1 MPYKFTQHETIYQ
14 PYKMEDQWTI
24 YTGCS
29 SPPINISSEGTCTY
43 NHICACNNTYS
54 NMSGGAVRV
63 TGNATVTISNSVFD
77 CNTAG
82 SCGGAVS
89 VTYGNVTICNSSINS
104 NCACC
109 HSGGVIACGSGACV
123 TINNSCI
130 NSNTACCD
138 AGGVG
143 VYDSACVTINNSC
156 INSNTACCDAG
167 GVGVY
172 GGACVTINNS
182 RIDCNCSCKCGA
194 AAVICC
200 ATGCFCCD
208 IISCNHAS
216 NYTSGIFS
224 HCCAKTEIINT
235 TICCNCGQYGGGL
248 FAEGGSC
255 TVMCNSSFFCNCA
268 TSCGGGIYASGGC
281 LVFCGNVCICCN
293 QGACPGIQL
302 NNSSACAYVYGT
314 VYDWDGVSGSNQ
326 SCQDC
331 GGCYCDMKSQSQVLV
346 TGRMY
351 EYGDSSDI
359 GIAVAN
365 GGALVVNDS
374 TTFDGSGVAVEGGG
388 TFDLSAR
395 TGSEALEL
403 DTLVMDDDAVLCVS
417 SKSRS
422 AEPIIQVNNANLGNV
437 KVKGLTSERP
447 LIKHGDTIWHYK
459 GGKLVTDE
467 EESEPVEQV
476 IDNEPV
482 VEEVIPEPEPEPEPE
497 LIEETQADGP
507 EQVEPEQEQVDEEP
521 PTMEPEQEQVDE
533 PEATV
538 ESEPEQVEPEP
549 EPVSEPVSVEETV
562 DEPDASEPEPE
573 PEVADTSMGEEV
585 HNEGGDTGEREA
597 SEVSTAKARVAKE
610 PEPEPESEP
619 VAEEEEEPDM
629 INPSITIT
637 LGEDEP
643 AIGVAMPIT
652 IVATDN
658 VAITNITCTVD
669 GKKKRAQMS
678 TGKGTPIA
686 TSTYTFTPEE
696 AGDYTVIATATD
708 KAGNAI
714 EASEV
719 ITVAED
725 KDTETINFNAGLE

>member
-1 MPYKFTQHETIYQ
+1 
-14 PYKMEDQWTI
+14 
-24 YTGCS
+24 
-29 SPPINISSEGTCTY
+29 
-43 NHICACNNTYS
+43 
-54 NMSGGAVRV
+54 
-63 TGNATVTISNSVFD
+63 
-77 CNTAG
+77 
-82 SCGGAVS
+82 
-89 VTYGNVTICNSSINS
+89 
-104 NCACC
+104 
-109 HSGGVIACGSGACV
+109 
-123 TINNSCI
+123 
-130 NSNTACCD
+130 
-138 AGGVG
+138 
-143 VYDSACVTINNSC
+143 
-156 INSNTACCDAG
+156 
-167 GVGVY
+167 
-172 GGACVTINNS
+172 
-182 RIDCNCSCKCGA
+182 
-194 AAVICC
+194 
-200 ATGCFCCD
+200 
-208 IISCNHAS
+208 
-216 NYTSGIFS
+216 
-224 HCCAKTEIINT
+224 
-235 TICCNCGQYGGGL
+235 
-248 FAEGGSC
+248 
-255 TVMCNSSFFCNCA
+255 
-268 TSCGGGIYASGGC
+268 
-281 LVFCGNVCICCN
+281 
-293 QGACPGIQL
+293 
-302 NNSSACAYVYGT
+302 
-314 VYDWDGVSGSNQ
+314 
-326 SCQDC
+326 
-331 GGCYCDMKSQSQVLV
+331 MKSQSQVLV

-365 GGALVVNDS
+365 GGALVVNDT

-476 IDNEPV
+476 IDNEPT
-482 VEEVIPEPEPEPEPE
+482 VEEVIPEPEPVSES
-497 LIEETQADGP
+497 IEETQAEEP
-507 EQVEPEQEQVDEEP
+507 EQVESEQEQVDEEP
-521 PTMEPEQEQVDE
+521 PAMEPEQEQVDE

-549 EPVSEPVSVEETV
+549 EPEPVSVEETV
-562 DEPDASEPEPE
+562 DEPDASEPEPK
-573 PEVADTSMGEEV
+573 VADASMGEEV

-610 PEPEPESEP
+610 PELEPESEP

-629 INPSITIT
+629 ITPSITIT

-643 AIGVAMPIT
+643 TIGVAMPIT

-658 VAITNITCTVD
+658 VAITNITCTVA

-708 KAGNAI
+708 KAGNSI

-725 KDTETINFNAGLE
+725 KDTEAINFNAGLE

>member
-1 MPYKFTQHETIYQ
+1 
-14 PYKMEDQWTI
+14 
-24 YTGCS
+24 
-29 SPPINISSEGTCTY
+29 
-43 NHICACNNTYS
+43 
-54 NMSGGAVRV
+54 
-63 TGNATVTISNSVFD
+63 
-77 CNTAG
+77 
-82 SCGGAVS
+82 
-89 VTYGNVTICNSSINS
+89 
-104 NCACC
+104 
-109 HSGGVIACGSGACV
+109 
-123 TINNSCI
+123 
-130 NSNTACCD
+130 
-138 AGGVG
+138 
-143 VYDSACVTINNSC
+143 
-156 INSNTACCDAG
+156 
-167 GVGVY
+167 
-172 GGACVTINNS
+172 
-182 RIDCNCSCKCGA
+182 
-194 AAVICC
+194 
-200 ATGCFCCD
+200 
-208 IISCNHAS
+208 
-216 NYTSGIFS
+216 
-224 HCCAKTEIINT
+224 
-235 TICCNCGQYGGGL
+235 
-248 FAEGGSC
+248 
-255 TVMCNSSFFCNCA
+255 
-268 TSCGGGIYASGGC
+268 
-281 LVFCGNVCICCN
+281 
-293 QGACPGIQL
+293 
-302 NNSSACAYVYGT
+302 
-314 VYDWDGVSGSNQ
+314 
-326 SCQDC
+326 
-331 GGCYCDMKSQSQVLV
+331 MKSQSQVLV

-417 SKSRS
+417 GKSRS
-422 AEPIIQVNNANLGNV
+422 TEPVLQVNNANLGNV

-476 IDNEPV
+476 IDNEPT

-497 LIEETQADGP
+497 LIEETQADEP
-507 EQVEPEQEQVDEEP
+507 EQVESEQEQVDEEP
-521 PTMEPEQEQVDE
+521 PAMEPEPEQVDEPEATVESEPEQVDEEPPAMEPEQEQVDE

-549 EPVSEPVSVEETV
+549 EPEPEPVEEV
-562 DEPDASEPEPE
+562 INKPDTSEPEPE
-573 PEVADTSMGEEV
+573 PEPESKPELK
-585 HNEGGDTGEREA
+585 
-597 SEVSTAKARVAKE
+597 SE
-610 PEPEPESEP
+610 PEPEPEAAP

-629 INPSITIT
+629 ITPSITIT

-643 AIGVAMPIT
+643 TIGVAMPIT

-658 VAITNITCTVD
+658 VAITNITCTVA

-708 KAGNAI
+708 KAGNSI

-725 KDTETINFNAGLE
+725 KDTEAINFNAGLE

>member
-1 MPYKFTQHETIYQ
+1 
-14 PYKMEDQWTI
+14 
-24 YTGCS
+24 
-29 SPPINISSEGTCTY
+29 
-43 NHICACNNTYS
+43 
-54 NMSGGAVRV
+54 
-63 TGNATVTISNSVFD
+63 
-77 CNTAG
+77 
-82 SCGGAVS
+82 
-89 VTYGNVTICNSSINS
+89 
-104 NCACC
+104 
-109 HSGGVIACGSGACV
+109 
-123 TINNSCI
+123 
-130 NSNTACCD
+130 
-138 AGGVG
+138 
-143 VYDSACVTINNSC
+143 
-156 INSNTACCDAG
+156 
-167 GVGVY
+167 
-172 GGACVTINNS
+172 
-182 RIDCNCSCKCGA
+182 
-194 AAVICC
+194 
-200 ATGCFCCD
+200 
-208 IISCNHAS
+208 
-216 NYTSGIFS
+216 
-224 HCCAKTEIINT
+224 
-235 TICCNCGQYGGGL
+235 
-248 FAEGGSC
+248 
-255 TVMCNSSFFCNCA
+255 
-268 TSCGGGIYASGGC
+268 
-281 LVFCGNVCICCN
+281 
-293 QGACPGIQL
+293 
-302 NNSSACAYVYGT
+302 
-314 VYDWDGVSGSNQ
+314 
-326 SCQDC
+326 
-331 GGCYCDMKSQSQVLV
+331 MKSQSQVLV

-422 AEPIIQVNNANLGNV
+422 AEPIIQVNNAKLGNV

-476 IDNEPV
+476 IDNEPT
-482 VEEVIPEPEPEPEPE
+482 VEEVIPEPEPVSES
-497 LIEETQADGP
+497 IEETQADEP
-507 EQVEPEQEQVDEEP
+507 EQVEPEQERVDEEPPTMESEQEQVDEEP
-521 PTMEPEQEQVDE
+521 PAMEPEQ
-533 PEATV
+533 
-538 ESEPEQVEPEP
+538 EQVEPEP
-549 EPVSEPVSVEETV
+549 EPVSEPASVEETV

-573 PEVADTSMGEEV
+573 PEVADASMGEEV

-610 PEPEPESEP
+610 PELEPESEP

-629 INPSITIT
+629 ITPSITIT

-643 AIGVAMPIT
+643 TIGVAMPIT

-658 VAITNITCTVD
+658 VAITNITCTVA

-708 KAGNAI
+708 KAGNSI

>member
-1 MPYKFTQHETIYQ
+1 
-14 PYKMEDQWTI
+14 
-24 YTGCS
+24 
-29 SPPINISSEGTCTY
+29 
-43 NHICACNNTYS
+43 
-54 NMSGGAVRV
+54 
-63 TGNATVTISNSVFD
+63 
-77 CNTAG
+77 
-82 SCGGAVS
+82 
-89 VTYGNVTICNSSINS
+89 
-104 NCACC
+104 
-109 HSGGVIACGSGACV
+109 
-123 TINNSCI
+123 
-130 NSNTACCD
+130 
-138 AGGVG
+138 
-143 VYDSACVTINNSC
+143 
-156 INSNTACCDAG
+156 
-167 GVGVY
+167 
-172 GGACVTINNS
+172 
-182 RIDCNCSCKCGA
+182 
-194 AAVICC
+194 
-200 ATGCFCCD
+200 
-208 IISCNHAS
+208 
-216 NYTSGIFS
+216 
-224 HCCAKTEIINT
+224 
-235 TICCNCGQYGGGL
+235 
-248 FAEGGSC
+248 
-255 TVMCNSSFFCNCA
+255 
-268 TSCGGGIYASGGC
+268 
-281 LVFCGNVCICCN
+281 
-293 QGACPGIQL
+293 
-302 NNSSACAYVYGT
+302 
-314 VYDWDGVSGSNQ
+314 
-326 SCQDC
+326 
-331 GGCYCDMKSQSQVLV
+331 MKSQSQVLV

-374 TTFDGSGVAVEGGG
+374 TAFDGSGVAVEGGG

-476 IDNEPV
+476 IDNEPT
-482 VEEVIPEPEPEPEPE
+482 VEEVIPEPEPVSES
-497 LIEETQADGP
+497 IEETQADEP
-507 EQVEPEQEQVDEEP
+507 EQVEPEQERVDEEP
-521 PTMEPEQEQVDE
+521 PTMESEPEQVDE
-533 PEATV
+533 PEATM

-549 EPVSEPVSVEETV
+549 ESEPVSVEETV
-562 DEPDASEPEPE
+562 DEPDASEPEPK
-573 PEVADTSMGEEV
+573 VADASVGEGV
-585 HNEGGDTGEREA
+585 RDEGGSSRVQEA
-597 SEVSTAKARVAKE
+597 DEVSTAKARVAKE
-610 PEPEPESEP
+610 PEPEPAP

-658 VAITNITCTVD
+658 VAITNITCTVA

-708 KAGNAI
+708 KAGNSI

-719 ITVAED
+719 ITVTED
-725 KDTETINFNAGLE
+725 KDTEAINFNAGLE

>member
-1 MPYKFTQHETIYQ
+1 MR
-14 PYKMEDQWTI
+14 
-24 YTGCS
+24 
-29 SPPINISSEGTCTY
+29 N
-43 NHICACNNTYS
+43 
-54 NMSGGAVRV
+54 
-63 TGNATVTISNSVFD
+63 
-77 CNTAG
+77 
-82 SCGGAVS
+82 
-89 VTYGNVTICNSSINS
+89 
-104 NCACC
+104 
-109 HSGGVIACGSGACV
+109 
-123 TINNSCI
+123 
-130 NSNTACCD
+130 
-138 AGGVG
+138 
-143 VYDSACVTINNSC
+143 
-156 INSNTACCDAG
+156 
-167 GVGVY
+167 
-172 GGACVTINNS
+172 
-182 RIDCNCSCKCGA
+182 
-194 AAVICC
+194 
-200 ATGCFCCD
+200 
-208 IISCNHAS
+208 
-216 NYTSGIFS
+216 
-224 HCCAKTEIINT
+224 
-235 TICCNCGQYGGGL
+235 
-248 FAEGGSC
+248 
-255 TVMCNSSFFCNCA
+255 
-268 TSCGGGIYASGGC
+268 
-281 LVFCGNVCICCN
+281 
-293 QGACPGIQL
+293 
-302 NNSSACAYVYGT
+302 
-314 VYDWDGVSGSNQ
+314 
-326 SCQDC
+326 
-331 GGCYCDMKSQSQVLV
+331 QSQVLV

-476 IDNEPV
+476 IDNEPT
-482 VEEVIPEPEPEPEPE
+482 VEEVIPEPEPEPEPA
-497 LIEETQADGP
+497 EEEQADEQ

-521 PTMEPEQEQVDE
+521 PTMEPEQERVDE

-549 EPVSEPVSVEETV
+549 EPEPEPVEEV
-562 DEPDASEPEPE
+562 INKPDTSEPEPE
-573 PEVADTSMGEEV
+573 PELMADASVGEEV
-585 HNEGGDTGEREA
+585 RDENGDTGEQETDA
-597 SEVSTAKARVAKE
+597 VSTAKAKTVVE
-610 PEPEPESEP
+610 PEPEPEP

-643 AIGVAMPIT
+643 TIGVAMPIT

-658 VAITNITCTVD
+658 VAITNITCTVA

>member
-1 MPYKFTQHETIYQ
+1 
-14 PYKMEDQWTI
+14 
-24 YTGCS
+24 
-29 SPPINISSEGTCTY
+29 
-43 NHICACNNTYS
+43 
-54 NMSGGAVRV
+54 
-63 TGNATVTISNSVFD
+63 
-77 CNTAG
+77 
-82 SCGGAVS
+82 
-89 VTYGNVTICNSSINS
+89 
-104 NCACC
+104 
-109 HSGGVIACGSGACV
+109 
-123 TINNSCI
+123 
-130 NSNTACCD
+130 
-138 AGGVG
+138 
-143 VYDSACVTINNSC
+143 
-156 INSNTACCDAG
+156 
-167 GVGVY
+167 
-172 GGACVTINNS
+172 
-182 RIDCNCSCKCGA
+182 
-194 AAVICC
+194 
-200 ATGCFCCD
+200 
-208 IISCNHAS
+208 
-216 NYTSGIFS
+216 
-224 HCCAKTEIINT
+224 
-235 TICCNCGQYGGGL
+235 
-248 FAEGGSC
+248 
-255 TVMCNSSFFCNCA
+255 
-268 TSCGGGIYASGGC
+268 
-281 LVFCGNVCICCN
+281 
-293 QGACPGIQL
+293 
-302 NNSSACAYVYGT
+302 
-314 VYDWDGVSGSNQ
+314 
-326 SCQDC
+326 
-331 GGCYCDMKSQSQVLV
+331 MKSQSQVLV

-422 AEPIIQVNNANLGNV
+422 TGPVIQVNNANLGNV

-467 EESEPVEQV
+467 EEPEPVEQV

-482 VEEVIPEPEPEPEPE
+482 VEEVIPEPEPVSES
-497 LIEETQADGP
+497 IEETQADEP
-507 EQVEPEQEQVDEEP
+507 KQVEPEPEQVDEEP
-521 PTMEPEQEQVDE
+521 PAMEPEQEQVDE
-533 PEATV
+533 PEAAV

-549 EPVSEPVSVEETV
+549 EPASEPASVEEAV
-562 DEPDASEPEPE
+562 DGPDASEPEPE
-573 PEVADTSMGEEV
+573 PEVADASVGEEV
-585 HNEGGDTGEREA
+585 RDEGGSSGVQEA
-597 SEVSTAKARVAKE
+597 NAVSTAKVRAVVE
-610 PEPEPESEP
+610 PEPEPEP

-658 VAITNITCTVD
+658 VAITNITCTVA

>member
-1 MPYKFTQHETIYQ
+1 
-14 PYKMEDQWTI
+14 
-24 YTGCS
+24 
-29 SPPINISSEGTCTY
+29 
-43 NHICACNNTYS
+43 
-54 NMSGGAVRV
+54 
-63 TGNATVTISNSVFD
+63 
-77 CNTAG
+77 
-82 SCGGAVS
+82 
-89 VTYGNVTICNSSINS
+89 
-104 NCACC
+104 
-109 HSGGVIACGSGACV
+109 
-123 TINNSCI
+123 
-130 NSNTACCD
+130 
-138 AGGVG
+138 
-143 VYDSACVTINNSC
+143 
-156 INSNTACCDAG
+156 
-167 GVGVY
+167 
-172 GGACVTINNS
+172 
-182 RIDCNCSCKCGA
+182 
-194 AAVICC
+194 
-200 ATGCFCCD
+200 
-208 IISCNHAS
+208 
-216 NYTSGIFS
+216 
-224 HCCAKTEIINT
+224 
-235 TICCNCGQYGGGL
+235 
-248 FAEGGSC
+248 
-255 TVMCNSSFFCNCA
+255 
-268 TSCGGGIYASGGC
+268 
-281 LVFCGNVCICCN
+281 
-293 QGACPGIQL
+293 
-302 NNSSACAYVYGT
+302 
-314 VYDWDGVSGSNQ
+314 
-326 SCQDC
+326 
-331 GGCYCDMKSQSQVLV
+331 MKSQSQVLV

-422 AEPIIQVNNANLGNV
+422 AEPIIQVNNAKLGNV

-476 IDNEPV
+476 IDNEPT
-482 VEEVIPEPEPEPEPE
+482 VEEVIPEPEPVSES
-497 LIEETQADGP
+497 IEETQADEP
-507 EQVEPEQEQVDEEP
+507 EQVESEQEQVDEEP
-521 PTMEPEQEQVDE
+521 PAMEPEQEQVDE

-549 EPVSEPVSVEETV
+549 ESEPVSVEETV
-562 DEPDASEPEPE
+562 DEPDASEPEPK
-573 PEVADTSMGEEV
+573 VADASVGEEV
-585 HNEGGDTGEREA
+585 HNEGGSSRVQEA
-597 SEVSTAKARVAKE
+597 DEVSTAKARVAKE
-610 PEPEPESEP
+610 PEPEPAP

-629 INPSITIT
+629 ITPSITIT

-658 VAITNITCTVD
+658 VAITNITCTVA

-708 KAGNAI
+708 KAGNSI

-725 KDTETINFNAGLE
+725 KDTEAINFNAGLE